1 MGCMRLR
8 APCSAT
14 ERLRALAISV
24 KVGMDNERT
33 RLGLLDPGSEENDDE
48 EEDGKESNV
57 SEEEGI
63 RAAAAAAAAAALS
76 RDNARRCAPQSPASL
91 SASSWRGLEF
101 ARGFGGRRT

>member
-24 KVGMDNERT
+24 KVGMDNEMT

-48 EEDGKESNV
+48 EEDGKKSNV
-57 SEEEGI
+57 SEEGG
-63 RAAAAAAAAAALS
+63 RAAAAAAAAALS

>member
-1 MGCMRLR
+1 MRLR

-24 KVGMDNERT
+24 KVGMDNEMT

-57 SEEEGI
+57 SEEGG

-91 SASSWRGLEF
+91 SASPWRGLEF

>member
-1 MGCMRLR
+1 
-8 APCSAT
+8 
-14 ERLRALAISV
+14 
-24 KVGMDNERT
+24 MDNEMT

-57 SEEEGI
+57 SEEGG
-63 RAAAAAAAAAALS
+63 RAATAAAAAAALS